1 MKKIMLLAASL
12 LCLAAVNVSAAEK
25 SELDVNK
32 PLESVAPY
40 PKAESGA
47 KRHTIYLPTLKNE
60 DNAKIELIMGKEIEV
75 DCNRHMLGGQVEE
88 KTLEGWG
95 YTYYVL
101 SDVVGPMS
109 TMMACPNNTKTK
121 QFVTINNA
129 KELVRY
135 NSRLPI
141 VIYAPNDIQVKY
153 RVWHASETVSNTLE
167 K

>member
-1 MKKIMLLAASL
+1 MKKTMLLATSL
-12 LCLAAVNVSAAEK
+12 LCLASVNVSAAEK

-40 PKAESGA
+40 PKAENGT

-60 DNAKIELIMGKEIEV
+60 DSAKIELIMGKEIEV
-75 DCNRHMLGGQVEE
+75 DCNRHMFGGAIEE

-95 YTYYVL
+95 YNYYVL

-109 TMMACPNNTKTK
+109 TMMACPGNTKTK
-121 QFVTINNA
+121 KFVTINNT

-141 VIYAPNDIQVKY
+141 VIYAPDDVQVKY
-153 RVWHASETVSNTLE
+153 RVWNASETVNNALE